1 MKLLLILIFTFS
13 AVFAENI
20 LYTKNQVHAFLPKN
34 GTVNL
39 FLGVQAMNDT
49 IDILNVKEDEID
61 TTTAGFNTLGDM
73 LGADIELS
81 YSFWD
86 NFFIYGSYGQKNI
99 DYLGRT
105 LENTN
110 INTYLRYQ
118 AYKNNNFAI
127 AFDGGYE
134 TNIAKD
140 STITSSSD
148 INPILKRISPDTR
161 LEIIGNTLFYGN
173 STASLSNTPYI
184 ELKETKDETFYGRGI
199 ISYKQNDL
207 LMDLFAGYKQITVES
222 FLDTSFANEP
232 NIKTELEANNV
243 NGSLS
248 SNRDDAMFFV
258 GFSLREK
265 FFKRIFA
272 EFSYQYTKM
281 LRIDGLK
288 YIDYNHTIDMTL
300 TYPIKDNIAVYL
312 GGKVMSRQLNG
323 EIPYMY
329 NQYTQTTF
337 DHRYGW
343 ATTGLII
350 KF

>member
-127 AFDGGYE
+127 AFAGK
-134 TNIAKD
+134 NCQ
-140 STITSSSD
+140 
-148 INPILKRISPDTR
+148 
-161 LEIIGNTLFYGN
+161 
-173 STASLSNTPYI
+173 TAI
-184 ELKETKDETFYGRGI
+184 
-199 ISYKQNDL
+199 
-207 LMDLFAGYKQITVES
+207 
-222 FLDTSFANEP
+222 
-232 NIKTELEANNV
+232 
-243 NGSLS
+243 
-248 SNRDDAMFFV
+248 
-258 GFSLREK
+258 
-265 FFKRIFA
+265 
-272 EFSYQYTKM
+272 
-281 LRIDGLK
+281 
-288 YIDYNHTIDMTL
+288 
-300 TYPIKDNIAVYL
+300 
-312 GGKVMSRQLNG
+312 
-323 EIPYMY
+323 
-329 NQYTQTTF
+329 
-337 DHRYGW
+337 
-343 ATTGLII
+343 
-350 KF
+350 